1 MREKKI
7 LIRIGVLTAVFIV
20 AVIIISLI
28 TNRGTEDRTA
38 DMGAATLP
46 RISFNIEGHTVN
58 DVVGYV
64 DEMDITAMRDAIT
77 PIANDGTITMKL
89 EKYGNTINQINYE
102 IYTLTGEE
110 TLAKGTGEEV
120 EDVVTLNLRDVLT
133 DVSEAMMKVTLL
145 VGDKNVYY
153 YMRVEKPDNL
163 STKACLDFSGDFH
176 NNTFNRDAQ
185 SWVEGY
191 IESDAEAVDNTTFQ
205 TVTIQSDIE
214 QIMWGTLNP
223 QVIGDVRWSIK
234 ESNSTY
240 TSILGEYQVSV
251 TTDDVTEAYNI
262 KEFFRI
268 RISEST
274 IYLLNYNRT
283 MNQVFNGKTNQVLSD
298 KGIILGITDAG
309 IDYETN
315 KKGTIVSFVQER
327 DLWTYNQEKDQLSL
341 VFSFSN
347 TEGSDARN
355 NYDQHDIRIISV
367 DADGSTTFAVYGYM
381 NRGNHE
387 GQVGVDVFY
396 YDLPKNSVEEKAFI
410 PTDQSFALAEEE
422 LGKLVYYNHDK
433 ELLYVLTGG
442 VLYRVELTDK
452 KQEELAKGLVEGQYI
467 ASDDGHL
474 VAYQNNGQLDTATS
488 LTVLNLNTSD
498 EQVINV
504 SEGQCVKPLGFV
516 AGDVIYGI
524 ANVSD
529 KGSVAS
535 GDIILPMYTLEIRD
549 KTNTVV
555 KTYNVDQIYIEDVFV
570 KDNMITLNRVTKS
583 GEIYTGIAPDYIT
596 NNEEKTQSNITI
608 ESFVTDKMETEY
620 RLIFEAGISD
630 QAPKLLQPRQVA
642 ASDAPEIAF
651 AAKDQSLK
659 FLVFGTGEVAGI
671 YDKASYAIA
680 SADALCGVVISTN
693 QQYVWERGNRD
704 LSFQTGFAAFG
715 IPEGMTSLQ
724 ACEQQLEN
732 FGGTRIDL
740 TGCAISQ
747 VCYIINK
754 GIPVIAMTDANTAIL
769 LTGYTESTVTYINP
783 VSGEELTVSEDE
795 MTNMVAGS
803 GNAFI
808 GYVK

>member
-268 RISEST
+268 RNSEST
-274 IYLLNYNRT
+274 
-283 MNQVFNGKTNQVLSD
+283 D
-298 KGIILGITDAG
+298 
-309 IDYETN
+309 
-315 KKGTIVSFVQER
+315 
-327 DLWTYNQEKDQLSL
+327 
-341 VFSFSN
+341 
-347 TEGSDARN
+347 
-355 NYDQHDIRIISV
+355 
-367 DADGSTTFAVYGYM
+367 
-381 NRGNHE
+381 
-387 GQVGVDVFY
+387 
-396 YDLPKNSVEEKAFI
+396 
-410 PTDQSFALAEEE
+410 
-422 LGKLVYYNHDK
+422 
-433 ELLYVLTGG
+433 
-442 VLYRVELTDK
+442 
-452 KQEELAKGLVEGQYI
+452 
-467 ASDDGHL
+467 
-474 VAYQNNGQLDTATS
+474 
-488 LTVLNLNTSD
+488 
-498 EQVINV
+498 
-504 SEGQCVKPLGFV
+504 
-516 AGDVIYGI
+516 
-524 ANVSD
+524 
-529 KGSVAS
+529 
-535 GDIILPMYTLEIRD
+535 
-549 KTNTVV
+549 
-555 KTYNVDQIYIEDVFV
+555 
-570 KDNMITLNRVTKS
+570 
-583 GEIYTGIAPDYIT
+583 
-596 NNEEKTQSNITI
+596 
-608 ESFVTDKMETEY
+608 
-620 RLIFEAGISD
+620 
-630 QAPKLLQPRQVA
+630 
-642 ASDAPEIAF
+642 
-651 AAKDQSLK
+651 
-659 FLVFGTGEVAGI
+659 
-671 YDKASYAIA
+671 
-680 SADALCGVVISTN
+680 
-693 QQYVWERGNRD
+693 
-704 LSFQTGFAAFG
+704 
-715 IPEGMTSLQ
+715 
-724 ACEQQLEN
+724 
-732 FGGTRIDL
+732 
-740 TGCAISQ
+740 
-747 VCYIINK
+747 
-754 GIPVIAMTDANTAIL
+754 
-769 LTGYTESTVTYINP
+769 
-783 VSGEELTVSEDE
+783 
-795 MTNMVAGS
+795 
-803 GNAFI
+803 
-808 GYVK
+808 